1 MALRELGVERAVVVL
16 GIPSDKDYLGVA
28 LGMCGVAAEVV
39 LVRAR
44 TAHYRFDARQADVVR
59 AAGVG
64 ATFCDNLAEAL
75 AHARSCGLPV
85 VILGT
90 TALITDVYDLL
101 GLEV

>member
-1 MALRELGVERAVVVL
+1 M
-16 GIPSDKDYLGVA
+16 
-28 LGMCGVAAEVV
+28 
-39 LVRAR
+39 
-44 TAHYRFDARQADVVR
+44 R

-85 VILGT
+85 EILGT